1 MMLPP
6 MLLTVRVQNDE
17 RRIRL
22 WLPLILLWPVVAA
35 TVVLAIPVLV
45 LAATL
50 SRRRYIVLAGPL
62 LLLLASLRGRR
73 LNVTSCE
80 SRVSFSRGWPKL
92 LLYLLT

>member
-50 SRRRYIVLAGPL
+50 SRRRYILLAGPL
-62 LLLLASLRGRR
+62 LLYMLASLRGLR

-80 SRVSFSRGWPKL
+80 SRVFVSID
-92 LLYLLT
+92 

>member
-22 WLPLILLWPVVAA
+22 WVPLILLWPVVAA
-35 TVVLAIPVLV
+35 TVVLA
-45 LAATL
+45 ATL
-50 SRRRYIVLAGPL
+50 SRRRYILLAGPL
-62 LLLLASLRGRR
+62 LLYMLASLRGLR

-80 SRVSFSRGWPKL
+80 GRVFVSID
-92 LLYLLT
+92 